1 MNSSSPITER
11 LVTPSGVTVE
21 YDLWGEIKKDAVLLL
36 HGGGQTRHSWNATAQ
51 KITHSGGCAIT
62 MDLRG
67 HGNSDWSNKGDY
79 ELSDFSEDVSFLI
92 DGLGIFPSLVG
103 ASLGGLVGIYLE
115 GRYRPGSISAL
126 VLVDIVPNINVPG
139 GERVIDFM
147 LVHTKTGFASLAEVS
162 DILSKYNPHR
172 E

>member
-51 KITHSGGCAIT
+51 KITHSGGCAIA

-92 DGLGIFPSLVG
+92 DGLGICPSLVG
-103 ASLGGLVGIYLE
+103 ASLGGLVGI
-115 GRYRPGSISAL
+115 
-126 VLVDIVPNINVPG
+126 
-139 GERVIDFM
+139 
-147 LVHTKTGFASLAEVS
+147 
-162 DILSKYNPHR
+162 
-172 E
+172 